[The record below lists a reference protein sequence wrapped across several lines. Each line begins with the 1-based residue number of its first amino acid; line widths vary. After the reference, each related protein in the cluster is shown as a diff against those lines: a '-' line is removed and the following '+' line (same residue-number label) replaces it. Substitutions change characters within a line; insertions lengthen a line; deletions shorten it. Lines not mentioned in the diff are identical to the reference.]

1 MRTTLRTDIRKATC
15 TDEPV
20 ALKTLLAASAVSSEQ
35 REKIRQNAI
44 HLVERC
50 RQVSHKAGTLD
61 AFLQEFGLS
70 NKEGIALMCLAEA
83 LLRVPDEETADRLI
97 AEKIQSGDWGAHK
110 GKSGSRFVNA
120 SVWGLMLTGRVVR
133 LDKEL
138 AMDTASWM
146 RRLVSS
152 LGEPV
157 VRKAVLQA
165 MRIMGGQYV
174 MGRTISQGLKKG
186 ASDNAPGTL
195 FSFDMLGE
203 GARTA
208 ADAQRYFDAYA
219 NAISEL
225 GKPGIGSSANA
236 ANGISVKLSALHP
249 RYEWTHRAEV
259 MSVLVP
265 RALDLARAAARA
277 GIGFNIDAEEA
288 DRLDLS
294 LDVIEAMLPDP
305 ELAGWDGFGV
315 VIQAYGRRAGPAI
328 DWLYALAERHDRRI
342 MVRLVKGAYWDA
354 EIKIA
359 QERGLPGF
367 PVFTRKDATDVS
379 YMTNAGKL
387 LSMRDRIYP
396 QFATHNAHTVAA
408 VLAMALGGIAFAQDE
423 GTSWQDLSA
432 GQREVLGQF
441 ADDWDSLPA
450 DRQDRLSRGAERW
463 SAMTPEQRTQARE
476 RFTAWR
482 SLSVE
487 RRELI
492 RERADIFRSLS
503 PEEQQRIRE
512 NYRMFKKLNR
522 ERRQMLRDRYRDMTP
537 EQRQLLRDRLQ
548 QRPRARPRD

>member
-249 RYEWTHRAEV
+249 RYEFRQIRRVMAELLPQVRELALRAK
-259 MSVLVP
+259 
-265 RALDLARAAARA
+265 RG
-277 GIGFNIDAEEA
+277 GIGFSIDAEEC

-294 LDVIEAMLPDP
+294 LDIFEA
-305 ELAGWDGFGV
+305 LARDEGLGEWDGLGFV
-315 VIQAYGRRAGPAI
+315 LQAYQKRA
-328 DWLYALAERHDRRI
+328 Y
-342 MVRLVKGAYWDA
+342 LV
-354 EIKIA
+354 A
-359 QERGLPGF
+359 Q
-367 PVFTRKDATDVS
+367 
-379 YMTNAGKL
+379 
-387 LSMRDRIYP
+387 
-396 QFATHNAHTVAA
+396 
-408 VLAMALGGIAFAQDE
+408 
-423 GTSWQDLSA
+423 W
-432 GQREVLGQF
+432 
-441 ADDWDSLPA
+441 
-450 DRQDRLSRGAERW
+450 
-463 SAMTPEQRTQARE
+463 
-476 RFTAWR
+476 
-482 SLSVE
+482 
-487 RRELI
+487 
-492 RERADIFRSLS
+492 
-503 PEEQQRIRE
+503 
-512 NYRMFKKLNR
+512 
-522 ERRQMLRDRYRDMTP
+522 
-537 EQRQLLRDRLQ
+537 
-548 QRPRARPRD
+548 